1 MLNVRLESKITIQH
15 TYKTTRNKNTKGSGK
30 RNKIKKYL
38 ILFISTFSRIIYK
51 NNPSLTITIL
61 FIVALSTF
69 SKLIFSI
76 DERCHNNAL
85 LFQKKKKMSRD
96 ITICETR
103 YVNTKCSKDTKWKDS
118 YREIENIETCLRCR
132 RVRRLLANENSTN
145 EINAPSPLIVH
156 SAPWMTLFLTTRSP
170 KITVCRKIGVTKG
183 ATRVIRS
190 IFGEPERLNP
200 TCRSRKERREGMIIG
215 TE

>member
-1 MLNVRLESKITIQH
+1 MLS
-15 TYKTTRNKNTKGSGK
+15 YF
-30 RNKIKKYL
+30 KK
-38 ILFISTFSRIIYK
+38 
-51 NNPSLTITIL
+51 
-61 FIVALSTF
+61 
-69 SKLIFSI
+69 
-76 DERCHNNAL
+76 
-85 LFQKKKKMSRD
+85 KKKKMSRD

-103 YVNTKCSKDTKWKDS
+103 YVNTSKDTKWKDS
-118 YREIENIETCLRCR
+118 YREIENIEVSETCLRCR

-156 SAPWMTLFLTTRSP
+156 SAPWMTLFLTARSP

-190 IFGEPERLNP
+190 IFDEPERLNP
-200 TCRSRKERREGMIIG
+200 TCRSRKGGREGMIIG